1 MISIDKILKLE
12 NINNYILSL
21 NTNERVVILKND
33 MVRDYYLEDYNNSK
47 FKKLILDLPNDEILE
62 FIDDE
67 MINKILSND
76 ICKKIMYEILYNV
89 SSKFTNIIFQNEKMI
104 ERIVNDD
111 ELHTYILHLSGSIT
125 EKLFNYIIK
134 IDKISVLEYLN
145 PSDFN
150 RLLEREDIKNKIK
163 IIVSDELLKKIP
175 STALSKLLFDSYFR
189 SKLSK
194 MKIDDIYFKIKKG
207 LILPNFYMYDEDF
220 ISKFINITNIPMRR
234 IYIKALMNNNYSLYE
249 IINNRLKETYDNNIF
264 NELINEYNMVTR
276 ASDDEELKSKIWLLY
291 SDKCLQLLIDRYFEE
306 FDGNVLTNICTI
318 LNFNKTN
325 NVISPERLKYY
336 NLIMNFD
343 KYDINTMIKI
353 YKIMPKDIGTWL
365 YEDFRKCQN
374 VSYDLINKET
384 VDISKLKEEKVDG
397 ISIYELNG
405 EEFVLLVNTLIYRR
419 SEDDIKWGNDGSKTL
434 SLTLIGNESLGTYR
448 EQDEYLIV
456 GFKNININDIMHV
469 YHSDS
474 FSSYEDS
481 TNKVNEIYTP
491 HELLSN
497 TKGYNEILV
506 SQNEMKNTLLKPD
519 YVVCYDKVLEEDI
532 KSAKKLGNI
541 PIIVI
546 NTKYYSMKSSG
557 IEYEE
562 NNYVRNIDDLYSYEY
577 KKFK

>member
-12 NINNYILSL
+12 NISNYILSL
-21 NTNERVVILKND
+21 DTNERVVILKND
-33 MVRDYYLEDYNNSK
+33 MVRDYYLEDYNNSE
-47 FKKLILDLPNDEILE
+47 FIKLILNLPNDEILK

-67 MINKILSND
+67 MINKILNND
-76 ICKKIMYEILYNV
+76 NCKKIIYEILNCV
-89 SSKFTNIIFQNEKMI
+89 SSEFTNIIFQNEKMI
-104 ERIVNDD
+104 ERMVNDD
-111 ELHTYILHLSGSIT
+111 ELHFDISDLKGNIT

-134 IDKISVLEYLN
+134 TNKISVIWDLN

-150 RLLEREDIKNKIK
+150 ELLEREDIKNKIK
-163 IIVSDELLKKIP
+163 IIDNDELFKKIP
-175 STALSKLLFDSYFR
+175 PKPLSKLLFDPYFK
-189 SKLSK
+189 SKFSK

-207 LILPNFYMYDEDF
+207 LIFPNFYMYDEDL

-249 IINNRLKETYDNNIF
+249 IINNRLKEAYDNSIF

-291 SDKCLQLLIDRYFEE
+291 SDKCLQLLIDRYFED

-325 NVISPERLKYY
+325 DVLSPDRLKYY

-343 KYDINTMIKI
+343 KYDIDTMTKI

-374 VSYDLINKET
+374 ISYDLINKET

-405 EEFVLLVNTLIYRR
+405 EEFVLLVNALIYRR
-419 SEDDIKWGNDGSKTL
+419 SEDNIKWGHDRSKTL

-474 FSSYEDS
+474 FSSRELS

-506 SQNEMKNTLLKPD
+506 SQDETKNTLLKPD
-519 YVVCYDKVLEEDI
+519 YVVCYNKVLEEDI

-546 NTKYYSMKSSG
+546 NTKCYSMKSCG
-557 IEYEE
+557 IEYES
-562 NNYVRNIDDLYSYEY
+562 NIYVRNIDDLYSYEY
-577 KKFK
+577 KRAK

>member
-76 ICKKIMYEILYNV
+76 NCKKIMYEILYNV

-150 RLLEREDIKNKIK
+150 ELLEREDIKNKIK

-194 MKIDDIYFKIKKG
+194 MKMDDIYFKIKKG

-276 ASDDEELKSKIWLLY
+276 ASDDKELKSKIWLLY
-291 SDKCLQLLIDRYFEE
+291 SDKCLQLLIDRYFED

-419 SEDDIKWGNDGSKTL
+419 SEDDIKWGNDRSKTL

-481 TNKVNEIYTP
+481 TNRVNEIYTP

>member
-249 IINNRLKETYDNNIF
+249 IINNRLKEAYDNNIF

-276 ASDDEELKSKIWLLY
+276 LSDDEELKSKIWLLY
-291 SDKCLQLLIDRYFEE
+291 SDKCLQLLIDRYFED

-419 SEDDIKWGNDGSKTL
+419 SEDDIKWGNDRSKTL

>member
-76 ICKKIMYEILYNV
+76 NCKKIMYEILYNV

-145 PSDFN
+145 HSDFN

-163 IIVSDELLKKIP
+163 IIDDDKLLKKI
-175 STALSKLLFDSYFR
+175 SSKTLGKLLYDSYFK

-194 MKIDDIYFKIKKG
+194 MKIDDIYFEIKNG

-291 SDKCLQLLIDRYFEE
+291 SDKCLQLLIDRYFED

-318 LNFNKTN
+318 LNFNKTW
-325 NVISPERLKYY
+325 RH
-336 NLIMNFD
+336 
-343 KYDINTMIKI
+343 
-353 YKIMPKDIGTWL
+353 
-365 YEDFRKCQN
+365 
-374 VSYDLINKET
+374 
-384 VDISKLKEEKVDG
+384 
-397 ISIYELNG
+397 
-405 EEFVLLVNTLIYRR
+405 
-419 SEDDIKWGNDGSKTL
+419 
-434 SLTLIGNESLGTYR
+434 
-448 EQDEYLIV
+448 
-456 GFKNININDIMHV
+456 FK
-469 YHSDS
+469 
-474 FSSYEDS
+474 
-481 TNKVNEIYTP
+481 
-491 HELLSN
+491 
-497 TKGYNEILV
+497 
-506 SQNEMKNTLLKPD
+506 
-519 YVVCYDKVLEEDI
+519 
-532 KSAKKLGNI
+532 
-541 PIIVI
+541 
-546 NTKYYSMKSSG
+546 
-557 IEYEE
+557 
-562 NNYVRNIDDLYSYEY
+562 
-577 KKFK
+577 